1 MDTAVPLELSDLSMG
16 GFSVRSAEVLPV
28 GEVMRFRFR
37 TPSGSWAAAITA
49 KSVYS
54 DPIPQASG
62 ASSAF
67 LSGFKFLNPESP
79 SVQARIHSLVDHATS
94 VVTFS

>member
-1 MDTAVPLELSDLSMG
+1 MPMELSDLSMG

-28 GEVMRFRFR
+28 GEVMRFRFS
-37 TPSGSWAAAITA
+37 TPSGSWAAALTA
-49 KSVYS
+49 KSDYS
-54 DPIPQASG
+54 FSESQGPET
-62 ASSAF
+62 SSAF
-67 LSGFKFLNPESP
+67 LTGFKFLNPEAP